1 MPKSIKLAKIC
12 KIHPALKYISAGN
25 NPIFVF
31 YKLKNY
37 AETMTMNK
45 TIVVASL
52 LLMLSACRYLG
63 NAPDFLPR
71 EGGDGYIRID
81 MDMDNIPTVAMDTI
95 IKEVKFVPLETRP
108 DCLIGSYDKV
118 IVLQDTIYILDRTQ
132 QKAVFAFDT
141 QGRFLYKISA
151 LGRGPGEYSRAYDFY
166 VDTVS
171 SHIGILD
178 YGKVQKYDFE
188 GKHIGQVK
196 LQGGG
201 ASNITYNEGKY
212 NGRSFDGWSKDR
224 SYVFA
229 QFDSLGNLVYR
240 DHPTSNELIEYGVG
254 RKGYFASNGKGT
266 YFNDFASDTIYRI
279 TDAYLEPAFVLDYG
293 KSALSL
299 DVRDRIIKET
309 LFDQITYFRDKE
321 HLIFFGL
328 HYMSMSDHYLLM
340 GVPYGASLKYALYSF
355 NSHEI
360 KLLEF
365 TSTHLSVLRPQDIR
379 LSGSYFYGLTYP
391 NYIYALHNADYN
403 DLNLTDKE
411 INHPLFYQNVSNRDS
426 IRGDDNA
433 IVCLFSL
440 VEL

>member
-1 MPKSIKLAKIC
+1 
-12 KIHPALKYISAGN
+12 
-25 NPIFVF
+25 
-31 YKLKNY
+31 
-37 AETMTMNK
+37 MNK

-95 IKEVKFVPLETRP
+95 IKEVKFVPLETTP

-132 QKAVFAFDT
+132 QKAVFAFDM

-178 YGKVQKYDFE
+178 YGKVQKYDFK

-201 ASNITYNEGKY
+201 AGHITYNEGKY

-254 RKGYFASNGKGT
+254 RKGYFTSNGKGA

-299 DVRDRIIKET
+299 DVRDRLMERTFSEKLSFFE
-309 LFDQITYFRDKE
+309 DNQ
-321 HLIFFGL
+321 HLLFFGL
-328 HYMSMSDHYLLM
+328 QEISMSDDYLLM
-340 GVPYGASLKYALYSF
+340 GVPYGTSLKYALFSF
-355 NSHEI
+355 NSHI
-360 KLLEF
+360 TYFLDR
-365 TSTHLSVLRPQDIR
+365 STIHNSVLRPQYMG
-379 LSGSYFYGLTYP
+379 LSGNYFIGIMYV
-391 NYIYALHNADYN
+391 NYFNALNNVDDN
-403 DLNLTDKE
+403 VLKVTEKE
-411 INHPLFYQNVSNRDS
+411 ISNPLFYQNVSNHEA
-426 IRGDDNA
+426 IQENDNA

-440 VEL
+440 EL